1 MARPRKSPAEQKAA
15 EPHPQDLQQD
25 QQDRQ
30 ALQEQQSP
38 QNPLDQQ
45 VQAQELVPTD
55 QTGADAP
62 AMAAVPVAALEP
74 EPDPGPEPLE
84 AFLRRVERVH
94 IGRDV
99 VATAATHPHAT
110 QRVWPG
116 TYGGIRLEVGPLS
129 VTYSDGSTA

>member
-15 EPHPQDLQQD
+15 EPHPQDLQQ
-25 QQDRQ
+25 
-30 ALQEQQSP
+30 E
-38 QNPLDQQ
+38 QQ
-45 VQAQELVPTD
+45 VQQAPQKQAPPVQAQGPVPTD
-55 QTGADAP
+55 PTGADAS
-62 AMAAVPVAALEP
+62 AMAAVPMAPSE
-74 EPDPGPEPLE
+74 PEPLE
-84 AFLRRVERVH
+84 AFLRRVERLH

>member
-15 EPHPQDLQQD
+15 GPQPQELQQEPQD
-25 QQDRQ
+25 QQAPQKQ
-30 ALQEQQSP
+30 AP
-38 QNPLDQQ
+38 P
-45 VQAQELVPTD
+45 VQAQGPVPTD
-55 QTGADAP
+55 PAGADAP
-62 AMAAVPVAALEP
+62 AMAAVPVAVQDRELEP
-74 EPDPGPEPLE
+74 EPEPLE
-84 AFLRRVERVH
+84 AFLRRVERLH

>member
-15 EPHPQDLQQD
+15 EPHPQDLQQEP
-25 QQDRQ
+25 QDQ
-30 ALQEQQSP
+30 ALQEQVP
-38 QNPLDQQ
+38 APVLKNP
-45 VQAQELVPTD
+45 
-55 QTGADAP
+55 TGAETP
-62 AMAAVPVAALEP
+62 AMAAVPMAPSEP
-74 EPDPGPEPLE
+74 EPEPEPLE
-84 AFLRRVERVH
+84 AFLRRVERLH

-116 TYGGIRLEVGPLS
+116 TYGGIRLEAGPLS

>member
-15 EPHPQDLQQD
+15 EPQPQDLPQEPQA
-25 QQDRQ
+25 Q
-30 ALQEQQSP
+30 ALQEQ
-38 QNPLDQQ
+38 
-45 VQAQELVPTD
+45 VPAPVLKK

-62 AMAAVPVAALEP
+62 AMAAVPVATP
-74 EPDPGPEPLE
+74 EPEPLE
-84 AFLRRVERVH
+84 AFLRRVERLH
-94 IGRDV
+94 IARDV

-116 TYGGIRLEVGPLS
+116 TYGGIRLEAGPLS

>member
-15 EPHPQDLQQD
+15 EPHPQELQQEQPG
-25 QQDRQ
+25 QQAPQKQ
-30 ALQEQQSP
+30 AP
-38 QNPLDQQ
+38 P
-45 VQAQELVPTD
+45 VQAQGPVPTD
-55 QTGADAP
+55 PTGADAP
-62 AMAAVPVAALEP
+62 AMAAVPVAVQDPELEP
-74 EPDPGPEPLE
+74 EPEPLE
-84 AFLRRVERVH
+84 AFLRRVERLN

-116 TYGGIRLEVGPLS
+116 TYGGIRLGAGPLS

>member
-15 EPHPQDLQQD
+15 DIHPQDPQQDRQDQQALQDQQD
-25 QQDRQ
+25 QQ
-30 ALQEQQSP
+30 ALQKQVP
-38 QNPLDQQ
+38 Q

-62 AMAAVPVAALEP
+62 AMVAVPVAAP
-74 EPDPGPEPLE
+74 EPEPLE

>member
-15 EPHPQDLQQD
+15 EPHPQDPQQD
-25 QQDRQ
+25 QQDQQ

-45 VQAQELVPTD
+45 VQAQELVPPD

-62 AMAAVPVAALEP
+62 AMAAVPVAAPEP
-74 EPDPGPEPLE
+74 EHEPLE

-94 IGRDV
+94 IARDV

>member
-15 EPHPQDLQQD
+15 GPQPQELQQEPQD
-25 QQDRQ
+25 QQAPQKQ
-30 ALQEQQSP
+30 AP
-38 QNPLDQQ
+38 P
-45 VQAQELVPTD
+45 VQAQGPVPTD
-55 QTGADAP
+55 PAGADAP
-62 AMAAVPVAALEP
+62 AMAAVPVAVQDPELEP
-74 EPDPGPEPLE
+74 EPEPLE
-84 AFLRRVERVH
+84 AFLRRVERLH
-94 IGRDV
+94 IARDV

>member
-15 EPHPQDLQQD
+15 GPQPQELQQEPQD
-25 QQDRQ
+25 QQAPQKQ
-30 ALQEQQSP
+30 AP
-38 QNPLDQQ
+38 P
-45 VQAQELVPTD
+45 VQAQGPVPTD
-55 QTGADAP
+55 PAGADAP
-62 AMAAVPVAALEP
+62 AMAAVPVAVQDPELEP
-74 EPDPGPEPLE
+74 EPEPLE
-84 AFLRRVERVH
+84 AFLRRMERLH
-94 IGRDV
+94 IARDV

>member
-15 EPHPQDLQQD
+15 EPQPQELQQD
-25 QQDRQ
+25 QQAQQ
-30 ALQEQQSP
+30 AP
-38 QNPLDQQ
+38 QKQAPP
-45 VQAQELVPTD
+45 VQARGPVPTD
-55 QTGADAP
+55 PTGADAP
-62 AMAAVPVAALEP
+62 AMAAVPVAPSEP
-74 EPDPGPEPLE
+74 EPEPLE
-84 AFLRRVERVH
+84 AFLRRVERLH

>member
-1 MARPRKSPAEQKAA
+1 MARTRKSPAEQKAA
-15 EPHPQDLQQD
+15 EPQPQNLPQEQQA
-25 QQDRQ
+25 Q
-30 ALQEQQSP
+30 ALQEQ
-38 QNPLDQQ
+38 
-45 VQAQELVPTD
+45 VPAPVLKN

-62 AMAAVPVAALEP
+62 AMAAAPMAPSEP
-74 EPDPGPEPLE
+74 EPEPEPLE
-84 AFLRRVERVH
+84 AFLRRVERLH
-94 IGRDV
+94 IRRDV

>member
-15 EPHPQDLQQD
+15 EPHSQVLQQEPQD
-25 QQDRQ
+25 QQAPQKQ
-30 ALQEQQSP
+30 AARGP
-38 QNPLDQQ
+38 
-45 VQAQELVPTD
+45 VPTD
-55 QTGADAP
+55 PTGADAP
-62 AMAAVPVAALEP
+62 AMAVVPVATP
-74 EPDPGPEPLE
+74 EHEPEPLE

-116 TYGGIRLEVGPLS
+116 TYGGIRLEAGPLS

>member
-15 EPHPQDLQQD
+15 GPQPQELQD
-25 QQDRQ
+25 QV
-30 ALQEQQSP
+30 LQEQQAP
-38 QNPLDQQ
+38 QKQVPP
-45 VQAQELVPTD
+45 VQAQGPVPTD
-55 QTGADAP
+55 QSGADAP
-62 AMAAVPVAALEP
+62 AMAAVPVPEP
-74 EPDPGPEPLE
+74 EPEPLE
-84 AFLRRVERVH
+84 AFLRRVERLH

-129 VTYSDGSTA
+129 VTYSDGNTA

>member
-15 EPHPQDLQQD
+15 DIHPQDP
-25 QQDRQ
+25 QQDRQDQQ
-30 ALQEQQSP
+30 ALQEQQSQ

-45 VQAQELVPTD
+45 VQAQ
-55 QTGADAP
+55 
-62 AMAAVPVAALEP
+62 EP

-116 TYGGIRLEVGPLS
+116 TYGGIRLEAGPLS

>member
-1 MARPRKSPAEQKAA
+1 MA
-15 EPHPQDLQQD
+15 
-25 QQDRQ
+25 
-30 ALQEQQSP
+30 
-38 QNPLDQQ
+38 
-45 VQAQELVPTD
+45 V
-55 QTGADAP
+55 
-62 AMAAVPVAALEP
+62 VPVATP
-74 EPDPGPEPLE
+74 EHEPEPLE

-116 TYGGIRLEVGPLS
+116 TYGGIRLEAGPLS

>member
-15 EPHPQDLQQD
+15 EPHPQELQD
-25 QQDRQ
+25 QV
-30 ALQEQQSP
+30 LQEQQAP
-38 QNPLDQQ
+38 QKQAPP
-45 VQAQELVPTD
+45 VQAQGPVPTD
-55 QTGADAP
+55 PAGADAP
-62 AMAAVPVAALEP
+62 AMAAVPVAVQDPELEP
-74 EPDPGPEPLE
+74 EPEPLE
-84 AFLRRVERVH
+84 AFLRRVERLH
-94 IGRDV
+94 IARDV

>member
-15 EPHPQDLQQD
+15 EPHSQDLQNQVLRD
-25 QQDRQ
+25 QQAPQKQAPQKQ
-30 ALQEQQSP
+30 ALQEQ
-38 QNPLDQQ
+38 
-45 VQAQELVPTD
+45 VPVPGD
-55 QTGADAP
+55 PTGADAP
-62 AMAAVPVAALEP
+62 AMVAVPVAVP
-74 EPDPGPEPLE
+74 ETESEPLE
-84 AFLRRVERVH
+84 VFLRRVERMH

-116 TYGGIRLEVGPLS
+116 TYGGIRLEAGPVS

>member
-15 EPHPQDLQQD
+15 EPHLQDLQQD
-25 QQDRQ
+25 QQ
-30 ALQEQQSP
+30 ALQEQKSQ

-45 VQAQELVPTD
+45 VQAQSQELVPTD

-62 AMAAVPVAALEP
+62 AMAVVPVMAPEP
-74 EPDPGPEPLE
+74 EPEPLE

>member
-15 EPHPQDLQQD
+15 EPYPQELQQEPQD
-25 QQDRQ
+25 QQAPQKQ
-30 ALQEQQSP
+30 AP
-38 QNPLDQQ
+38 P
-45 VQAQELVPTD
+45 VQAQGPVPTD
-55 QTGADAP
+55 PAGADAP
-62 AMAAVPVAALEP
+62 AMAAVPVAVQDPELEP
-74 EPDPGPEPLE
+74 EPEPLE
-84 AFLRRVERVH
+84 AFLRRVERLH

-116 TYGGIRLEVGPLS
+116 TYGGIRLEAGPLS

>member
-15 EPHPQDLQQD
+15 DIHPQDLQQD
-25 QQDRQ
+25 RQDQQ

-55 QTGADAP
+55 QAGADAP
-62 AMAAVPVAALEP
+62 AMAAVPVAAP
-74 EPDPGPEPLE
+74 EPEPLE

-129 VTYSDGSTA
+129 VTYSDGSTT